1 MSIEYPEIPQA
12 LPLDDKPVL
21 PRRINLPS
29 IDPALEE
36 RVCGQI
42 RSHLLYEPTPGQSAF
57 IRSFGRFAADPEPG
71 IFLLRG
77 YAGTGKTTMMAAL
90 TGSFRNIVLLAP
102 TGRAAKVLSLHTG
115 RPAFTIHKHLYRPVP
130 TSDGRTMLVVTDNPF
145 QRCLF
150 IVDEASMIPDAA
162 IEDTDSPFPGVNLL
176 SDLVRYVFSG
186 MGCRLMLV
194 GDTAQLPPVHFENS
208 PALDADH
215 LRHRFGKK
223 VYRAELTDVVRQ
235 QAQSAILV
243 NATRLRDQILRENDH
258 SFPAIT
264 EAPDVKR
271 IPVNELPECLEQAYR
286 EHGRE
291 NVIVVT
297 RSNRSANQY
306 NRMIRFQTL
315 WMEDEI
321 GGGDRLMVVRNNY
334 FWLPKDH
341 AAGFIANGDM
351 LEVHKIVR
359 FEERFGFRFA
369 MASFSYSDLPDE
381 PAFEAMI
388 LLDTLTG
395 ETPAMTKQDRDRLLK
410 ALHVAYEEE
419 EPDRRRRSGL
429 IKKDPY
435 FQALQVKFAYAITCH
450 KAQGGQWPVVF
461 VDQGYLT
468 EEMLGR
474 EFYRWLYTAL
484 TRSSAQLFLLNFNDR
499 FFPI

>member
-1 MSIEYPEIPQA
+1 
-12 LPLDDKPVL
+12 
-21 PRRINLPS
+21 
-29 IDPALEE
+29 
-36 RVCGQI
+36 
-42 RSHLLYEPTPGQSAF
+42 
-57 IRSFGRFAADPEPG
+57 
-71 IFLLRG
+71 
-77 YAGTGKTTMMAAL
+77 MMAAL
-90 TGSFRNIVLLAP
+90 TGAFRNIVLLAP
-102 TGRAAKVLSLHTG
+102 TGRAAKVLSMHTG

-130 TSDGRTMLVVTDNPF
+130 VSDGRTMLVVADNPF
-145 QRCLF
+145 QKCLF

-162 IEDTDSPFPGVNLL
+162 IDDSESPFPGVNLL

-186 MGCRLMLV
+186 NGCRLMLV

-223 VYRAELTDVVRQ
+223 VFIAELTDVVRQ
-235 QAQSAILV
+235 QAQSAILS
-243 NATRLRDQILRENDH
+243 NATRLRDQILRDDEH
-258 SFPAIT
+258 SFPCIT
-264 EAPDVKR
+264 EAADVKR

-286 EHGRE
+286 QHGRE

-341 AAGFIANGDM
+341 PAGFIANGDM
-351 LEVHKIVR
+351 LEVHKIIR
-359 FEERFGFRFA
+359 FEEKYGFRFA
-369 MASFSYSDLPDE
+369 MASLSYSDLPDE

-395 ETPAMTKQDRDRLLK
+395 ETPAMTKADRDKLMD
-410 ALHVAYEEE
+410 ALHQAYEED
-419 EPDRRRRSGL
+419 EPDKRRRAGL

-468 EEMLGR
+468 EDMLGR

-484 TRSSAQLFLLNFNDR
+484 TRSSAQLFLLNFNER